1 MKKLGSPVPT
11 GQRDLLRN
19 RRFTNPLP
27 LPAERAN
34 GVSGAHDVLPKSVHV
49 FEPEELE
56 ALDAALVTGRP
67 LLVRGEPGVGKSQLA
82 RAAAV
87 ALGRAYVYQA
97 ADAETDAHELMWRLD
112 LVARLGQAQ
121 LLGTPGGLTTVGGDV
136 GRKLR
141 VPEGMEVQVGTLA
154 PLDLRR
160 FLSPGPLWWAFDWE
174 SAKSAAKLAGPGLA
188 LALDRGCADQ
198 GVVVLIDEIDKAP
211 SAVPNALLDALGHGG
226 FNLPSGA
233 RVCRGE
239 VPPLVLISANNTRP
253 LPDAFLRRC
262 LVLDLALP
270 EGDVLVDYLVLR
282 ASAHFGKS
290 QADEDLFQVAAQL
303 LAADR
308 QETADAGHYKP
319 GLAEYLD
326 LVRAARELGYT
337 TKAELAKLTR
347 FVANKQPPGRSR

>member
-1 MKKLGSPVPT
+1 
-11 GQRDLLRN
+11 
-19 RRFTNPLP
+19 
-27 LPAERAN
+27 
-34 GVSGAHDVLPKSVHV
+34 VHV

-56 ALDAALVTGRP
+56 AIDAALVTGRP

-87 ALGRAYVYQA
+87 ALERAYVYQA

-121 LLGTPGGLTTVGGDV
+121 LLGTPGGLTTVCTDE
-136 GRKLR
+136 GRKLCLPDGEK
-141 VPEGMEVQVGTLA
+141 VAIGELA

-174 SAKSAAKLAGPGLA
+174 SAKSAAALAGPGLA

-211 SAVPNALLDALGHGG
+211 SSVPNALLDALGHGG

-270 EGDVLVDYLVLR
+270 EGDVLAKHLVRR

-290 QADEDLFQVAAQL
+290 NADTKLFRIAAQL
-303 LAADR
+303 LSADR
-308 QETADAGHYKP
+308 RQAAEAGHYKP

-337 TKAELAKLTR
+337 TEKQVAKLTR
-347 FVANKQPPGRSR
+347 FVVNKQPPGRSR